1 MSNSADESQP
11 RNSSVAQK
19 TQLPCYAGLKGRN
32 VHIMWPPSQL
42 NHVFICFLSCVCD
55 VCEIVFHFHESPPL
69 HDVKHVWSWNLG
81 KTKKNNMFDFG
92 LWISSGKF
100 SEKNHRYF
108 GSIDVPFFQ
117 PCLVFTRAPDDPLL
131 IRESSG
137 ALSTARLRNRGLL
150 TVFHA
155 QSLQGKNVRLVCL
168 QNCIQ
173 TCREIDFL
181 IH

>member
-1 MSNSADESQP
+1 
-11 RNSSVAQK
+11 
-19 TQLPCYAGLKGRN
+19 
-32 VHIMWPPSQL
+32 MWPPSQL
-42 NHVFICFLSCVCD
+42 NLNHVFSFYVFIVCLWCMYLCCVRLFFISTKALHCMMLSMYD
-55 VCEIVFHFHESPPL
+55 PEI
-69 HDVKHVWSWNLG
+69 WG
-81 KTKKNNMFDFG
+81 RQRKTTCSTFG

-100 SEKNHRYF
+100 SEKKSPVLWVDWR
-108 GSIDVPFFQ
+108 SLLSAVSR
-117 PCLVFTRAPDDPLL
+117 FTGAPDDPLL

>member
-1 MSNSADESQP
+1 MFLYVFYRVFVMYVRLFFISTKALHCMMLSMYDPEIWGRQ
-11 RNSSVAQK
+11 RK
-19 TQLPCYAGLKGRN
+19 TTC
-32 VHIMWPPSQL
+32 S
-42 NHVFICFLSCVCD
+42 
-55 VCEIVFHFHESPPL
+55 
-69 HDVKHVWSWNLG
+69 
-81 KTKKNNMFDFG
+81 TFG